1 MAAMAAMQAAKSE
14 PPTVLADPVK
24 GVMGVLDAVGL
35 VMLRR
40 S

>member
-1 MAAMAAMQAAKSE
+1 MVAIAARQAVKSE

-24 GVMGVLDAVGL
+24 GVMGVLDTVGL
-35 VMLRR
+35 VTLRR